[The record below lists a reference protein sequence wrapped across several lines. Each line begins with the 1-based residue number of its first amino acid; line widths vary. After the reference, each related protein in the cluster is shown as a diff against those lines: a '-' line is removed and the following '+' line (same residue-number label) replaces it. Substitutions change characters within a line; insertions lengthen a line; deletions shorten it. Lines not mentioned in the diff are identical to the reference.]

1 VSFSSTSQGHPA
13 RLAIV
18 AAFGSVY
25 LCWGA
30 TYTAMSIGV
39 RLLPAPILA
48 GTRMLAGAAI
58 MLSFCA
64 LSGRRLWHDRRTMSW
79 LALLGAMMLFAGNVG
94 LVWSEKYLPSG
105 LAALIVAVIPLYV
118 ATIEGLLPGG
128 ERLRAGGLVG
138 LGLGLAALVALLW
151 PSFHAAVD
159 AHSHLG
165 TMQLVAAGIVL
176 LGGASW
182 ALGSV
187 MYRRLQL
194 PVHPLVAAGWEMLA
208 AGLCNLLLASA
219 LWQWPHA
226 QWSSTSIGAVGYLV
240 LFGSL
245 LGFSCYIWLIHH
257 VPVAKVATYAY
268 VNPVVA
274 VILGGLV
281 LGERLRPTEYAG
293 MVAVLCAVA
302 LVTSSQMRSGRTAAE
317 IEVGPVEIEA

>member
-1 VSFSSTSQGHPA
+1 VSSSSTSKAHPA
-13 RLAIV
+13 RLAIA

-58 MLSFCA
+58 MLTFCG
-64 LSGRRLWHDRRTMSW
+64 LTGKQLWHGRRTMAW
-79 LALLGAMMLFAGNVG
+79 LGLLGTMMLFAGNVG

-105 LAALIVAVIPLYV
+105 LAALIVAVVPLYV
-118 ATIEGLLPGG
+118 ATIEALLPAG
-128 ERLRAGGLVG
+128 ERLRLRGLIG
-138 LGLGLAALVALLW
+138 LGLGLVALLALLW

-159 AHSHLG
+159 AHSRLG
-165 TMQLVAAGIVL
+165 AMQLLAAGVVL
-176 LGGASW
+176 LGGLSW
-182 ALGSV
+182 AFGSI
-187 MYRRLQL
+187 MFRRLQL
-194 PVHPLVAAGWEMLA
+194 PVHPLVAAGWQMLA
-208 AGLCNLLLASA
+208 AGICNLLLASA
-219 LWQWPHA
+219 LWQWPEA
-226 QWSSTSIGAVGYLV
+226 QWNPTSMGAVGYLV

-281 LGERLRPTEYAG
+281 LGEHLHRTEYAG

-302 LVTSSQMRSGRTAAE
+302 LVTSSHMKSGRTTVE
-317 IEVGPVEIEA
+317 IEVEPIQV